1 MASETK
7 NWDELKDE
15 KESEELETE
24 LTENK
29 KLEILLKKKEDL
41 RNTLIDVEKQICK
54 AESKKRVRNIWKVLK
69 EILEIAK
76 ENPNKK
82 IVFPYER
89 YGFSMYMR
97 ESIFRLQEFDSDKS
111 SPQSKP
117 SEIEDQKEKCVVTR
131 EHLKDKRDM
140 NPFLHFILNN
150 FKVRGDYIPQLGW
163 PNVCPNSHE
172 IIRKELDKKGKKY
185 DLSFYKSKEDK
196 TIKVP
201 SQMFGEAV
209 LALQLR

>member
-1 MASETK
+1 MRK
-7 NWDELKDE
+7 N
-15 KESEELETE
+15 SEELKK

-41 RNTLIDVEKQICK
+41 RNTLTDQQKKLQSK
-54 AESKKRVRNIWKVLK
+54 SKKRVQNIWKVLK

-82 IVFPYER
+82 KLFFLMR
-89 YGFSMYMR
+89 DMDSMYMR
-97 ESIFRLQEFDSDKS
+97 ESIFKSQEFDSDSPRLKANLPKS
-111 SPQSKP
+111 RIKKK
-117 SEIEDQKEKCVVTR
+117 IATR
-131 EHLKDKRDM
+131 EHLKDKRDI

-163 PNVCPNSHE
+163 PNVCPNSE
-172 IIRKELDKKGKKY
+172 IIRKELGKKKKY

-196 TIKVP
+196 NNRP

-209 LALQLR
+209 LVLQLR